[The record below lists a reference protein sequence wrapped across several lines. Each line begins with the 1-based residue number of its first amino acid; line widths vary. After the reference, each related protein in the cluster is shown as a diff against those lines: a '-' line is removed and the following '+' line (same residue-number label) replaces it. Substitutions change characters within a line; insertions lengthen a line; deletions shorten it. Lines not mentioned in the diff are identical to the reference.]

1 MYLRVKEEVDARG
14 RINRAINCLQQR
26 SGSQDMTESSL
37 IKRAVSSDD
46 CAQFNEQPR
55 APGKVNSVLGMF
67 KRMERPEKSSL
78 NRFRRAKSVYEN
90 SSSDSVPTDYQDG
103 SR

>member
-1 MYLRVKEEVDARG
+1 
-14 RINRAINCLQQR
+14 
-26 SGSQDMTESSL
+26 MTESNL

-46 CAQFNEQPR
+46 CAQFNDVPR

-67 KRMERPEKSSL
+67 KKMERPTEKSSIS
-78 NRFRRAKSVYEN
+78 RFRRAQSVYEN
-90 SSSDSVPTDYQDG
+90 SSSDSVPTDYQEF

>member
-1 MYLRVKEEVDARG
+1 
-14 RINRAINCLQQR
+14 
-26 SGSQDMTESSL
+26 
-37 IKRAVSSDD
+37 
-46 CAQFNEQPR
+46 
-55 APGKVNSVLGMF
+55 MF

-90 SSSDSVPTDYQDG
+90 SSSDSVQTDYQDG

>member
-1 MYLRVKEEVDARG
+1 
-14 RINRAINCLQQR
+14 
-26 SGSQDMTESSL
+26 MTESSL

-46 CAQFNEQPR
+46 CAQFNEQPPR
-55 APGKVNSVLGMF
+55 APSKVNSVLGMF
-67 KRMERPEKSSL
+67 KRMERPSEKSSL

-90 SSSDSVPTDYQDG
+90 SSSDSVPTDYQDC